1 MTLRDKYTTAVNRKD
16 WATALPLLQ
25 EAIRKEDSYA
35 MGVLAAM
42 YAMGNGVPKDP
53 VEASLWFRQSAVRG
67 DPGAQSAFAVCL
79 IKGLG
84 VEKDL
89 GQAAYFLV
97 QAARKDRDDAIK
109 ILADMALVNKD
120 AVAAHIAL
128 EEVGRLE
135 MARIK
140 RAASQQRTSVARH

>member
-25 EAIRKEDSYA
+25 EAIRKEDAYA

-79 IKGLG
+79 IKGFG
-84 VEKDL
+84 VEKDI

-109 ILADMALVNKD
+109 VLADMALVNKD

-140 RAASQQRTSVARH
+140 RAASRQRTSTTRH